1 MQTLVTL
8 RLSTLSNRLF
18 WALLTAALAIR
29 LILIITSFGSTDALL
44 TMSWAH
50 LSERFGIG
58 PAYHVTPNLNHPPL
72 SSLYMVAADRLGS
85 RVGLEYPDM
94 FRIFQVIADIITA
107 AILWRLT
114 RSREAVAFFF
124 ASPAAMFLSGFHCN
138 ADPTMIALLVAAV
151 WMHSGGLLGVASG
164 IKIAPIP
171 FTPFFLIDLTWRRR
185 VTFLL
190 AFGIVLAA
198 IFIPALITGGPVVLH
213 NVFGYTGSG
222 YEWGFCGIGFL
233 LRNRM
238 WAELYATAGRYVLIV
253 ALVALFAFFCRY
265 RTPLPAMIGAALMT
279 LNFFSPAFG
288 IQYLVWPLPFFLFA
302 IPRKLAYA
310 LNIALSIFTFCTYT
324 IWAGGFPWWFADA
337 AHNPHRELVALLALP
352 LWLLYGT
359 AIVVALRE
367 RAGQLRTQQL
377 AEG

>member
-1 MQTLVTL
+1 VQTLVTL

-114 RSREAVAFFF
+114 RNREAVAFFF

-171 FTPFFLIDLTWRRR
+171 LTPFFLIDLTWRRR
-185 VTFLL
+185 LTFLL

-213 NVFGYTGSG
+213 NVFGGGGIAGDGVGGS
-222 YEWGFCGIGFL
+222 
-233 LRNRM
+233 
-238 WAELYATAGRYVLIV
+238 VD
-253 ALVALFAFFCRY
+253 LVTVSLEQDAKRGQ
-265 RTPLPAMIGAALMT
+265 I
-279 LNFFSPAFG
+279 FFS
-288 IQYLVWPLPFFLFA
+288 QTLYKFLICFRHRHSLGLSKTCRLLCNCGECGQCVRLDA
-302 IPRKLAYA
+302 KTTLA
-310 LNIALSIFTFCTYT
+310 
-324 IWAGGFPWWFADA
+324 
-337 AHNPHRELVALLALP
+337 
-352 LWLLYGT
+352 
-359 AIVVALRE
+359 
-367 RAGQLRTQQL
+367 
-377 AEG
+377 